1 MEKVEKM
8 LLTVREFMNRTGLS
22 YRSALALVHRDDAPV
37 IWNGKQALLVASE
50 LGPWLAR
57 LGREHVQ
64 ISE

>member
-1 MEKVEKM
+1 MEKM
-8 LLTVREFMNRTGLS
+8 LLTVREFQARTGLS

-50 LGPWLAR
+50 IEQWLAR
-57 LGREHVQ
+57 LGHEHAQ